1 MNRARNR
8 RSRWRIALYVGI
20 PILAVAGALLV
31 LLLVASQTAPDEE
44 APVETRAIPDDW
56 LVPDAATQ
64 SESAA
69 AVEIGGESPSSE
81 GRQPLTERTM
91 SGALAILGNGSQFG
105 EESYEIQIS
114 DEYGVRLTSRGT
126 FSFKVL
132 FATVTAGFSQD
143 LSLDRDLRP
152 GNYTLDMN
160 GPLGIGSRRV
170 EGAVVDNVARVTS
183 GDKEEETQLGT
194 DRALILG
201 TFSTYAVI
209 PFLFR
214 ALGEKEAMDFQVISL
229 MWGGDEGDAARKSDG
244 ETVLRV
250 EKTGSVPIN
259 TGAREIIVDRYVL
272 TSGIGDSTIL
282 AKDDEFL
289 ALIAASD
296 QGSLIAYRSDYFP
309 HGIELP

>member
-1 MNRARNR
+1 M
-8 RSRWRIALYVGI
+8 I
-20 PILAVAGALLV
+20 PE
-31 LLLVASQTAPDEE
+31 S
-44 APVETRAIPDDW
+44 
-56 LVPDAATQ
+56 ATQ
-64 SESAA
+64 SESVAA
-69 AVEIGGESPSSE
+69 AEVGGEPRLSE
-81 GRQPLTERTM
+81 KRPPLTERTM
-91 SGALAILGNGSQFG
+91 SGALSISGNGSQFG

-114 DEYGVRLTSRGT
+114 SEDGVHLTSRGT

-132 FATVTAGFSQD
+132 FATVKADFSQD

-152 GNYTLDMN
+152 DNYTLEIN

-170 EGAVVDNVARVTS
+170 EGAVVNNVARVTS

-194 DRALILG
+194 DTPLILG

-214 ALGEKEAMDFQVISL
+214 SFGEKEAVDFQVISL
-229 MWGGDEGDAARKSDG
+229 LWGNGEGDGARKSNG

-250 EKTGSVPIN
+250 ERTGDVSIK

-289 ALIAASD
+289 ALIATSD

-309 HGIELP
+309 QGIDLP